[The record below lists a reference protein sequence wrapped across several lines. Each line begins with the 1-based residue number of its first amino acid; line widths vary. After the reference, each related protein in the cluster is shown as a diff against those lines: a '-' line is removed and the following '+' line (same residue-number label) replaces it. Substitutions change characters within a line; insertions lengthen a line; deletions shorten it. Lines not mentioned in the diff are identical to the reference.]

1 VESLAGARARTGAI
15 YDILTPLWPESAPLL
30 HYGDCFQLACAV
42 ALSAQCADDQVNKAT
57 PGLFARWPDPPS
69 MARAEIEEVEGA
81 IHSLGF
87 FRTKARRLVEAARI
101 IEERFG
107 GSVPSSMEELLEIPG
122 IGRKSANLILSSCF
136 GQPGI
141 IVDTHVLRSCL
152 RLGLYP
158 GRAAGSGPGAS
169 DPDPGVMEERIAWL
183 LPRERWTRFSHAVNR
198 HGKHTCRARAPVC
211 ADPAGPPC
219 PLLGLCPRRGLEP
232 LPRRRASGIS

>member
-1 VESLAGARARTGAI
+1 VESLARARERAGAI
-15 YDILTPLWPESAPLL
+15 YDILAPLWPEAAPLL
-30 HYGDCFQLACAV
+30 EFGDCFQLACAV
-42 ALSAQCADDQVNKAT
+42 ALSAQCTDEQVNKAT
-57 PGLFARWPDPPS
+57 PGLFARWPDPRAMS
-69 MARAEIEEVEGA
+69 RARVEEVEEA

-87 FRTKARRLVEAARI
+87 FRTKARRLVEAARL

-107 GSVPSSMEELLEIPG
+107 GRVPSSMEELLELPG

-141 IVDTHVLRSCL
+141 IVDTHVLRTCF

-158 GRAAGSGPGAS
+158 DRPGAPGPRASGP
-169 DPDPGVMEERIAWL
+169 DPSVMEERIARL

-198 HGKHTCRARAPVC
+198 HGKHVCAARAPGC
-211 ADPAGPPC
+211 ADPGKPPC
-219 PLLGLCPRRGLEP
+219 PLLELCPRRGLEP

>member
-1 VESLAGARARTGAI
+1 VESLGRARERAGAI

-30 HYGDCFQLACAV
+30 KYGDCFQLACAV

-69 MARAEIEEVEGA
+69 MARAGVEEVEEA

-87 FRTKARRLVEAARI
+87 YRTKARRLVEAARI
-101 IEERFG
+101 IEGRFG
-107 GSVPSSMEELLEIPG
+107 GRVPDTMEELLEIPG

-141 IVDTHVLRSCL
+141 IVDTHVLRSCF

-158 GRAAGSGPGAS
+158 GRPGGSGPGAS
-169 DPDPGVMEERIAWL
+169 GPDPAVMEERIARL

-198 HGKHTCRARAPVC
+198 HGKHTCRARAPAC
-211 ADPAGPPC
+211 ADPSRQSC
-219 PLLGLCPRRGLEP
+219 PLMGLCPRRGLAP
-232 LPRRRASGIS
+232 LPRGGDSGIS